1 VVVDQWQ
8 LEKLGL
14 VTSKAEVLYHLPGLP
29 VELQGSLGGKSYP
42 TADAAV
48 QALTS
53 ALAPGSTIA
62 VIPEGPYVLA
72 CARA

>member
-1 VVVDQWQ
+1 M
-8 LEKLGL
+8 
-14 VTSKAEVLYHLPGLP
+14 VTRNTEVLYHLPGLP
-29 VELQGSLGGKSYP
+29 RQFHGSLWGKSYP

-53 ALAPGSTIA
+53 VLAQGATIA

-72 CARA
+72 RTRA